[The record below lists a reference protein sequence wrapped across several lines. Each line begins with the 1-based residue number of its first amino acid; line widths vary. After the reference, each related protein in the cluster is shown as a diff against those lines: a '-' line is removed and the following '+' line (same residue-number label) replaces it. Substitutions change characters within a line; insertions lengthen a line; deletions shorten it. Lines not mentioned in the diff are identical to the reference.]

1 MSNSLTTKQEELIE
15 KIGVFHEQRGMQP
28 LMGRILGLLMVL
40 EDAEATFDEI
50 VEKLQ
55 VSKSAVSNAL
65 NFMQVKNFIA
75 YRTKIGDRK
84 RYFYLRMGENWET
97 DLTHE
102 IMELTKI
109 NDFFKEVLELRSNKH
124 PEFNKNLTCISEF
137 LEFFKEQVP
146 VLLEKFKNK
155 KN

>member
-1 MSNSLTTKQEELIE
+1 MSTPLTKQQEELIE

-40 EDAEATFDEI
+40 ENAEATFDEI

-65 NFMQVKNFIA
+65 NFMQVKNYIT

-84 RYFYLRMGENWET
+84 RYFYLKLTEDWES
-97 DLTHE
+97 DLSNE
-102 IMELTKI
+102 ILEITKI
-109 NDFFKEVLELRSNKH
+109 NEFFKEILEIRGDSH
-124 PEFNKNLTCISEF
+124 PQFNNNLTCMYEF

-146 VLLEKFKNK
+146 VLMEKFKNTK
-155 KN
+155 A